1 MALAQVIVLRIA
13 LWRNLSSER
22 KGIFRVDV
30 LKEIWRFAA
39 GMTGISL
46 VSTILMQTDKILLS
60 KLLSLSDF
68 GYYTFAATVA
78 AVLYRL
84 ITPVFTAYYPRLTEL
99 VSKNDQK
106 GLVQTYHQGCQFM
119 AVVILPSALTL
130 AFFSKEVLS
139 LWVRDPEVIAHASL
153 LVSLLV
159 IGNTLH
165 GLMHLPYALQLA
177 HGWTNLVAVIFLA
190 PAIYFATT
198 AWGAAGAASMWIV
211 LNVGYLLIVI
221 QLMHFRLLKHEKW
234 TWYRNDVGKLL
245 AITLMVTG
253 IGRLIM
259 RDGLEDILKFVILI
273 IVFGT
278 ATLSAVM
285 GAASLRNMFKIRQ
298 VF

>member
-1 MALAQVIVLRIA
+1 
-13 LWRNLSSER
+13 
-22 KGIFRVDV
+22 
-30 LKEIWRFAA
+30 
-39 GMTGISL
+39 
-46 VSTILMQTDKILLS
+46 
-60 KLLSLSDF
+60 
-68 GYYTFAATVA
+68 
-78 AVLYRL
+78 
-84 ITPVFTAYYPRLTEL
+84 
-99 VSKNDQK
+99 
-106 GLVQTYHQGCQFM
+106 
-119 AVVILPSALTL
+119 
-130 AFFSKEVLS
+130 
-139 LWVRDPEVIAHASL
+139 
-153 LVSLLV
+153 
-159 IGNTLH
+159 
-165 GLMHLPYALQLA
+165 
-177 HGWTNLVAVIFLA
+177 
-190 PAIYFATT
+190 
-198 AWGAAGAASMWIV
+198 MWIV